1 MPARKAPSPEE
12 AKKLFLSYPNK
23 KLSYWADEW
32 GITIERVRQIKLESG
47 VGSKF
52 DINYDV
58 AKQIANKIA
67 SGEYTLTQME
77 LYDDFPIGREAFM
90 TWIRKSEDVENLILK
105 AQEIA
110 KKNKLNPND
119 KQCKKCKSVKSVD
132 NFTKSQRYID
142 GRLPWCES
150 CVSERLDREHDEEKE
165 KSTKKICLLCK
176 KQKSLKSF
184 TANKNYRDG
193 LVPFCKTCKSKSR
206 RAKRAIS
213 TKITDTI
220 N

>member
-12 AKKLFLSYPNK
+12 AKRLFLSHPNR

-52 DINYDV
+52 DINYDI

-90 TWIRKSEDVENLILK
+90 TWIRKSKDIESLVLN
-105 AQEIA
+105 AQNMA
-110 KKNKLNPND
+110 KKIKLNPED
-119 KQCKKCKSVKSVD
+119 KECKKCNNIKSVD
-132 NFTKSQRYID
+132 NFTRSQKYID
-142 GRLPWCES
+142 GRLPWCIS
-150 CVSERLDREHDEEKE
+150 CINEPVEVKE
-165 KSTKKICLLCK
+165 KSTKKLCLLCK
-176 KQKSLKSF
+176 KEKSLKSF
-184 TANKNYRDG
+184 TQNKKYKDG

-206 RAKRAIS
+206 RAKRAIN

>member
-52 DINYDV
+52 DINYDI
-58 AKQIANKIA
+58 AKKIANKI
-67 SGEYTLTQME
+67 SKGEYTLTSIE
-77 LYDDFPIGREAFM
+77 LYEEFPIGREAFM
-90 TWIRKSEDVENLILK
+90 TWIRKSEDVASLIEN

-119 KQCKKCKSVKSVD
+119 KECKKCKSIKSVD

-150 CVSERLDREHDEEKE
+150 CVSERLDSESVEVKEE
-165 KSTKKICLLCK
+165 SRKKTCLLCK
-176 KQKSLKSF
+176 KDKSIKSF
-184 TANKNYRDG
+184 TLNKKYKDG

-206 RAKRAIS
+206 RARRAIS
-213 TKITDTI
+213 AKVTDTI

>member
-77 LYDDFPIGREAFM
+77 LYDEFPIGREAFM
-90 TWIRKSEDVENLILK
+90 TWIRKSEDIESLVLN
-105 AQEIA
+105 AQ
-110 KKNKLNPND
+110 NPND
-119 KQCKKCKSVKSVD
+119 KECKKCNSIKSVD
-132 NFTKSQRYID
+132 NFTKSQKYID

-150 CVSERLDREHDEEKE
+150 CVSESLDRERAEGKE